1 MRVLSLFLI
10 LSLISTA
17 AVAAGP
23 APTLAQK
30 TVQAWC
36 TLGHGGHAPA
46 KLGALTW
53 DQFDL
58 LAGTVHAD
66 IDPKLSMMEQMPA
79 DARGAMWQMEGV
91 SSQDEYVFQAWLIGL
106 ASPSP
111 MHEDP
116 LPKDVDAVRGI
127 AAALRKEVAAK
138 AGPFKD
144 ADDRKRTAKALA
156 QFARFEKLTDR
167 FAPALSGRCKS

>member
-1 MRVLSLFLI
+1 MRGFSLFLI
-10 LSLISTA
+10 LSLIA
-17 AVAAGP
+17 IVAVAADP
-23 APTLAQK
+23 APEPGK
-30 TVQAWC
+30 DTVKAWC
-36 TLGHGGHAPA
+36 ALGHGGHAPA

-58 LAGTVHAD
+58 LAGTVHAG

-91 SSQDEYVFQAWLIGL
+91 ASKDEYIFRAWLVGL

-111 MHEDP
+111 MHEDT
-116 LPKDVDAVRGI
+116 LPKDLDAVRGI
-127 AAALRKEVAAK
+127 AAELRKQVAAK
-138 AGPFKD
+138 TGPFKD

-156 QFARFEKLTDR
+156 EFARFEKIADR
-167 FAPALSGRCKS
+167 FAPKLADSCRN